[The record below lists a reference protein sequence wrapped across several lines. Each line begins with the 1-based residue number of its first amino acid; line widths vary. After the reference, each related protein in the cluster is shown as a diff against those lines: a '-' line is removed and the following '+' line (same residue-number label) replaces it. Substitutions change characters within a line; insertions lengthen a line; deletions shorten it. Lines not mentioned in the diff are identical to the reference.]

1 KFHKVRLIFRVILV
15 GDYSEIHPRTK
26 SLGKNK
32 AFPKKGFD
40 ELNIKIIG
48 IFYRTFGLCI
58 IRC

>member
-1 KFHKVRLIFRVILV
+1 MRLVFRVILV
-15 GDYSEIHPRTK
+15 GNYSEIHPRKK
-26 SLGKNK
+26 SLRKNK

-40 ELNIKIIG
+40 ELNIKIVG